1 MQIRLEERKPQ
12 NHRPNKFCTVILW
25 ILTGFMFI
33 SGVVFIP
40 SAASATM
47 ILFSFV
53 SAPIDQLQEFYTSK
67 KLQGGIKIALLIV
80 LFGVSVALYQPR

>member
-12 NHRPNKFCTVILW
+12 NQRPSKFCTVILW

-40 SAASATM
+40 SAASANQFW
-47 ILFSFV
+47 I
-53 SAPIDQLQEFYTSK
+53 
-67 KLQGGIKIALLIV
+67 
-80 LFGVSVALYQPR
+80 